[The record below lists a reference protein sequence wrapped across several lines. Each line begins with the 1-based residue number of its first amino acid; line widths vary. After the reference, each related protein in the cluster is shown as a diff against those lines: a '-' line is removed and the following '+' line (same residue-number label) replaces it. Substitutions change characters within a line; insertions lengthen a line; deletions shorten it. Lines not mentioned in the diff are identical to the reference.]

1 MHESTWKMGYVFF
14 QIFFKFF
21 VFSIGLETKDNSSS
35 VDNLAKANLWRLNIV
50 ANANYIWFFEQGNW
64 IPNNIFKKEWLG
76 LEIHLRFKLF

>member
-1 MHESTWKMGYVFF
+1 MGYVFF

-50 ANANYIWFFEQGNW
+50 ANANYI
-64 IPNNIFKKEWLG
+64 
-76 LEIHLRFKLF
+76 